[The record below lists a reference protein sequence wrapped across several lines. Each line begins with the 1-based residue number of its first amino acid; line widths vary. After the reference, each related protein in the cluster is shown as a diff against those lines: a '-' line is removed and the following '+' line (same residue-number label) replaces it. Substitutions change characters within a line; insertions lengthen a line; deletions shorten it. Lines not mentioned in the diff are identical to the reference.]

1 MEDLEHLR
9 NSTPDES
16 NVIFQL
22 AKTYRLLG
30 NVLKSQQLL
39 AAARDIAPKD
49 LSKIK
54 KLLNTAKDEGDEEMD
69 EG

>member
-1 MEDLEHLR
+1 MEDLEYLK
-9 NSTPDES
+9 NATPDES

-30 NVLKSQQLL
+30 NGLKSQQLL

-49 LSKIK
+49 MSKIK
-54 KLLNTAKDEGDEEMD
+54 KLLSTTKDDGDEEMD